1 MHILTQKDH
10 KEKEVGEEESNE
22 SLGLMLGSAFGRKCH
37 AVEKK
42 VICRRQVQVKIRCMQ
57 EFHLYT

>member
-1 MHILTQKDH
+1 MELDNITKLCFYRMMHILTQKDH
-10 KEKEVGEEESNE
+10 KEKEVGEEKSNE

-42 VICRRQVQVKIRCMQ
+42 
-57 EFHLYT
+57 